1 MLESQLYLL
10 PEGDVED
17 ADCGGDGHPVAP
29 YMIWSHPGFPH
40 LLVGLPVLGF
50 GPPGL
55 LLAQLS
61 LLLLLSL
68 GQNALGY

>member
-10 PEGDVED
+10 PEGDVVV
-17 ADCGGDGHPVAP
+17 ADCGGEGHPVAP
-29 YMIWSHPGFPH
+29 YRHCSHPGFPH

-61 LLLLLSL
+61 LLMLIFL